1 MKRLVRSIVII
12 LFFLSL
18 FGSEAFSQVES
29 DVKPVTNQGKKWRIG
44 FVEGGPYSNYQ
55 KILKAMTLNLMA
67 SGWIQPQAVPVSLDE
82 SETRTLWTFLSQ
94 TIKSDYLQFLPEA
107 GWTCGWDD
115 QTRAMLKPA
124 IFERLKKK
132 KDIDL
137 LLAFGTW
144 AGQDFANNQHI
155 TPIMVISASNAVKAG
170 VIKSVEDSGYDHV
183 HAWIDPKKSE
193 RQVRLFHDIIKFKRL
208 GLAYEDDLD
217 GRSYAAVDDVLALSK
232 ELGFEVVEYK
242 RPNENIGI
250 KNEEKELIEGYEQLA
265 SKIDAMFMTDSSGLN
280 KNSITALLKPLFKYK
295 VPMFAQ
301 TRYDLVKH
309 GILMSANQSDFKE
322 DAKFYT
328 RVMTQIFNG
337 KKPRDI
343 SQLFES
349 PIKVV
354 VNLESAKKIG
364 FRIPLDIL
372 AGASEIYETIQ
383 VPE

>member
-1 MKRLVRSIVII
+1 VEIRQGVQKRTHGTV
-12 LFFLSL
+12 F
-18 FGSEAFSQVES
+18 A
-29 DVKPVTNQGKKWRIG
+29 
-44 FVEGGPYSNYQ
+44 
-55 KILKAMTLNLMA
+55 
-67 SGWIQPQAVPVSLDE
+67 
-82 SETRTLWTFLSQ
+82 
-94 TIKSDYLQFLPEA
+94 IK
-107 GWTCGWDD
+107 GC
-115 QTRAMLKPA
+115 K
-124 IFERLKKK
+124 
-132 KDIDL
+132 
-137 LLAFGTW
+137 
-144 AGQDFANNQHI
+144 
-155 TPIMVISASNAVKAG
+155 
-170 VIKSVEDSGYDHV
+170 
-183 HAWIDPKKSE
+183 
-193 RQVRLFHDIIKFKRL
+193 
-208 GLAYEDDLD
+208 
-217 GRSYAAVDDVLALSK
+217 
-232 ELGFEVVEYK
+232 
-242 RPNENIGI
+242 GI